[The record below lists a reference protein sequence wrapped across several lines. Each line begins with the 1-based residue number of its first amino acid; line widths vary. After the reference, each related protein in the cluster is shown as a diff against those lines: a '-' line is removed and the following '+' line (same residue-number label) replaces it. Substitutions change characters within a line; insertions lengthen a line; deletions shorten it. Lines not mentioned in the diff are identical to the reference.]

1 MISAIQIPSIVQRNL
16 IYLPRILCYVLVVL
30 IGVSSAQLVWSLF
43 GNQSLE
49 QTRSNTAI
57 PATPPK
63 LVAPPPP
70 KPDYGHQ
77 IARLHLMGKAVT
89 ANSANI
95 QLEEDAPDTS
105 LNLTLSGVLA
115 LGLGDGYAIIEDQSR
130 KHKYYQI
137 DDEIIS
143 GVTLN
148 SVYPDYVILNRSG
161 RNEKLSLPK
170 ATAKG
175 LESINQP
182 RNQQNQPLN
191 VPPSTQPQTNR
202 TPGDQSG
209 TLTGSLGELLDDPTS
224 LPRYVS
230 ISPSNDAKGSFQ
242 GYQVNP
248 NNNDPS
254 LFYDLGLMDGD
265 IVVSIN
271 DVKLDNPN
279 KASQALEK
287 LIASDSLELT
297 VLREG
302 TPITVVHNL
311 D

>member
-1 MISAIQIPSIVQRNL
+1 MISAIQLPLIVQRNL
-16 IYLPRILCYVLVVL
+16 IHLPRILCYVLVVL

-43 GNQSLE
+43 AGHSMEQSG
-49 QTRSNTAI
+49 TNTAI

-70 KPDYGHQ
+70 RPDYGQQ
-77 IARLHLMGKAVT
+77 IARLHLMGKAEIT
-89 ANSANI
+89 KQAPLQI
-95 QLEEDAPDTS
+95 EEDAPDTS

-130 KHKYYQI
+130 KHKFYQI
-137 DDEIIS
+137 DEEIMS

-148 SVYPDYVILNRSG
+148 SVYPDYVILNRAG
-161 RNEKLSLPK
+161 RNEKLSLPR

-175 LESINQP
+175 LETIN
-182 RNQQNQPLN
+182 RSTNQQKQSSADQP
-191 VPPSTQPQTNR
+191 PPRQQTY
-202 TPGDQSG
+202 DDDYEDDS
-209 TLTGSLGELLDDPTS
+209 LSGSLEELLEDPTS
-224 LPRYVS
+224 LPDYVS
-230 ISPSNDAKGSFQ
+230 ISPSSDANGAFQ
-242 GYQVNP
+242 GYQVDPAND
-248 NNNDPS
+248 DPS

-265 IVVSIN
+265 IVVSVN
-271 DVKLDNPN
+271 GVKLDNPN

-287 LIASDSLELT
+287 LIASDTIELT
-297 VLREG
+297 IIREG

>member
-1 MISAIQIPSIVQRNL
+1 ME
-16 IYLPRILCYVLVVL
+16 
-30 IGVSSAQLVWSLF
+30 
-43 GNQSLE
+43 QSG
-49 QTRSNTAI
+49 TNTAI

-70 KPDYGHQ
+70 RPDYGQQ
-77 IARLHLMGKAVT
+77 IARLHLMGKAE
-89 ANSANI
+89 AAKKAPLQI
-95 QLEEDAPDTS
+95 EEDVPDTS

-130 KHKYYQI
+130 KHKFYQI
-137 DDEIIS
+137 DDEVMS

-148 SVYPDYVILNRSG
+148 SVYPDYVILNRAG
-161 RNEKLSLPK
+161 RNEKLSLPR
-170 ATAKG
+170 ASAKG
-175 LESINQP
+175 LENIN
-182 RNQQNQPLN
+182 RSTNQQKQSSADQPS
-191 VPPSTQPQTNR
+191 PRQ
-202 TPGDQSG
+202 QSYDDDYEDDS
-209 TLTGSLGELLDDPTS
+209 LSGSLEELLEDPTS
-224 LPRYVS
+224 LPDYVS
-230 ISPSNDAKGSFQ
+230 ISPSSDANGAFQ
-242 GYQVNP
+242 GYQVGPAND
-248 NNNDPS
+248 DPS

-287 LIASDSLELT
+287 LIASDTIELT
-297 VLREG
+297 ILREG